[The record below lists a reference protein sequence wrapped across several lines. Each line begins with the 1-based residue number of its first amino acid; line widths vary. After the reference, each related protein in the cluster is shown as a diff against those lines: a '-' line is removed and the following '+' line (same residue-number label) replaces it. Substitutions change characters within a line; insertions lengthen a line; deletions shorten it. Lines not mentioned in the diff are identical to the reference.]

1 MDSGFKV
8 WLPTLNV
15 IEPKNGAASYL
26 GNGYIQVHD
35 KSSLTLDKNS
45 VLYLGSHNE
54 GLFEKASDASKT
66 GENHFSIE
74 LETGS
79 TLNVNLDDKNKIHVD
94 HIVSKDH
101 THAVIGKV
109 DATADSPWF
118 DLASG
123 SAGSNPD
130 SASDAGVKL
139 SLTDVVLKRVEDK
152 LDHPTIEDQ
161 KLAGQDNMK
170 ALRKLLST
178 GKLASSSDSLKTLYD
193 AVVLKNDAG
202 SSTNGGAGS
211 NGNVSG
217 KAGDA
222 STAVLT
228 EQEFFNAMGA
238 LLTLGLYRE
247 EGWQDYR
254 FTMDQNGVR

>member
-139 SLTDVVLKRVEDK
+139 TLDVILTFATPSTFHGVAK
-152 LDHPTIEDQ
+152 HAIF
-161 KLAGQDNMK
+161 AGVQRQRRS
-170 ALRKLLST
+170 AP
-178 GKLASSSDSLKTLYD
+178 AEQ
-193 AVVLKNDAG
+193 
-202 SSTNGGAGS
+202 GAQH
-211 NGNVSG
+211 
-217 KAGDA
+217 
-222 STAVLT
+222 L
-228 EQEFFNAMGA
+228 
-238 LLTLGLYRE
+238 
-247 EGWQDYR
+247 
-254 FTMDQNGVR
+254 